1 MEVKMKRVFILKGL
15 DCPNCSA
22 KIEKEVGALPGVES
36 SVVNLMQQTLT
47 VQSEK
52 SADATLAEQVET
64 IVHSH
69 EPDVEVSEKTEP
81 AVTKVYLLKGL
92 DCPNCSAKIEKEV
105 GELGGVASSTV
116 NLMNQTLTV
125 QAGTS
130 VATSLLDT
138 VTTIVHS
145 HEPDVEVSEKTEPA
159 VTKVYL
165 LKGLDC
171 PNCSAKIEKEVG
183 ELDGVA
189 SSTVNLMNQTLTV
202 QAGTSV
208 ATSLLDTVTT
218 IVHSHEPDVE
228 VSEKTEPAVTKVYL
242 LKGLDCPNCSA
253 KIEKEVGE
261 LDGVTSSTV
270 NLMNQTLTVQA
281 GTSVAASLLDTVTTI
296 VHSHEPDVEVSE
308 KQLEATAPVKK
319 DEKAAVYNDEDKKRT
334 IRLAVGAVVYAIGM
348 ALTVFAKLPT
358 LAELAF
364 LIVAYV
370 ILGWDVVW
378 QAVKNITRGQVFDEH
393 FLMSVSTIGAF
404 AIGEYPEA
412 VAVMLFYQVG
422 EFFQSLAVKRSRKS
436 ISDLMDI
443 CPDSATVKRNGVLQ
457 VVSPESVAV
466 GEIIVVK
473 PGEKIPLDGIVVDGE
488 SMLDTKALTGESV
501 PRSIRKGD
509 EALSGCI
516 NQSGLL
522 TLKVTKSFGE
532 STVSK
537 ITDLVENASARKAPT
552 ENFITTFARYYTPV
566 VVGMAAVLAIIPPL
580 VLGGGWSEWLR
591 RGFVF
596 LIVSCPCALVISI
609 PLTFFGG
616 IGAASK
622 RGVLVKGSNY
632 LEALNKV
639 SVVVFDKTGTLT
651 KGVFEVANIIPA
663 AGYQKEQ
670 VLEYA
675 AQAESY
681 SNHPIAK
688 SILATYGKPIDQK
701 QFSGFEEISG
711 HGISVMVQGKKVLAG
726 NSKLMESEKIAYAA
740 CDAAGT
746 KFYVAADGSYVGCIL
761 IADEVKPDSKC
772 AIAELKKIGV
782 EKTVMLTGDDER
794 IGKSVADELGLDA
807 YYAQLLPDQK
817 VEKLEML
824 DKQKRQGS
832 KLAFVGDG
840 INDAPVL
847 ARADVGIA
855 MGGLGSD
862 AAIEAADVVLM
873 TDEPSKLVEAI
884 DVAKAT
890 KRIVMQ
896 NIVIAL
902 GIKSVFLVLGALGMA
917 GMWEAVFG
925 DVGVTIIAVLNAMRI
940 LKK

>member
-22 KIEKEVGALPGVES
+22 KIEKEVG
-36 SVVNLMQQTLT
+36 
-47 VQSEK
+47 
-52 SADATLAEQVET
+52 
-64 IVHSH
+64 
-69 EPDVEVSEKTEP
+69 
-81 AVTKVYLLKGL
+81 
-92 DCPNCSAKIEKEV
+92 
-105 GELGGVASSTV
+105 ELG
-116 NLMNQTLTV
+116 
-125 QAGTS
+125 
-130 VATSLLDT
+130 
-138 VTTIVHS
+138 
-145 HEPDVEVSEKTEPA
+145 
-159 VTKVYL
+159 
-165 LKGLDC
+165 
-171 PNCSAKIEKEVG
+171 
-183 ELDGVA
+183 GVA

-443 CPDSATVKRNGVLQ
+443 RPDSATVKRNGVLQ

-537 ITDLVENASARKAPT
+537 IIDLVENASARKAPT

-632 LEALNKV
+632 LEALDKV

-688 SILATYGKPIDQK
+688 SILAAYGKSIDQK

-726 NSKLMESEKIAYAA
+726 NSKLMESEKIAYSA

-746 KFYVAADGSYVGCIL
+746 KVYVAADGSYVGCIL
-761 IADEVKPDSKC
+761 IADEVKPDSNR

>member
-1 MEVKMKRVFILKGL
+1 MKRVFILKGL

-52 SADATLAEQVET
+52 SADATLAEQVE
-64 IVHSH
+64 
-69 EPDVEVSEKTEP
+69 
-81 AVTKVYLLKGL
+81 
-92 DCPNCSAKIEKEV
+92 
-105 GELGGVASSTV
+105 
-116 NLMNQTLTV
+116 M
-125 QAGTS
+125 
-130 VATSLLDT
+130 
-138 VTTIVHS
+138 
-145 HEPDVEVSEKTEPA
+145 
-159 VTKVYL
+159 
-165 LKGLDC
+165 
-171 PNCSAKIEKEVG
+171 
-183 ELDGVA
+183 
-189 SSTVNLMNQTLTV
+189 
-202 QAGTSV
+202 
-208 ATSLLDTVTT
+208 

-443 CPDSATVKRNGVLQ
+443 RPDSATVKRNGVLQ

-537 ITDLVENASARKAPT
+537 IIDLVENASARKAPT

-746 KFYVAADGSYVGCIL
+746 KCYVAADGSYVGCIL

>member
-1 MEVKMKRVFILKGL
+1 MEIKMKRVFILKGL

-105 GELGGVASSTV
+105 GELG
-116 NLMNQTLTV
+116 
-125 QAGTS
+125 
-130 VATSLLDT
+130 
-138 VTTIVHS
+138 
-145 HEPDVEVSEKTEPA
+145 
-159 VTKVYL
+159 
-165 LKGLDC
+165 
-171 PNCSAKIEKEVG
+171 
-183 ELDGVA
+183 GVA

-443 CPDSATVKRNGVLQ
+443 RPDSATVNRNGVLQ

-537 ITDLVENASARKAPT
+537 IIDLVENASARKAPT

>member
-1 MEVKMKRVFILKGL
+1 M
-15 DCPNCSA
+15 
-22 KIEKEVGALPGVES
+22 
-36 SVVNLMQQTLT
+36 
-47 VQSEK
+47 
-52 SADATLAEQVET
+52 
-64 IVHSH
+64 
-69 EPDVEVSEKTEP
+69 
-81 AVTKVYLLKGL
+81 
-92 DCPNCSAKIEKEV
+92 
-105 GELGGVASSTV
+105 
-116 NLMNQTLTV
+116 
-125 QAGTS
+125 
-130 VATSLLDT
+130 
-138 VTTIVHS
+138 
-145 HEPDVEVSEKTEPA
+145 
-159 VTKVYL
+159 
-165 LKGLDC
+165 
-171 PNCSAKIEKEVG
+171 
-183 ELDGVA
+183 
-189 SSTVNLMNQTLTV
+189 
-202 QAGTSV
+202 
-208 ATSLLDTVTT
+208 
-218 IVHSHEPDVE
+218 
-228 VSEKTEPAVTKVYL
+228 
-242 LKGLDCPNCSA
+242 
-253 KIEKEVGE
+253 
-261 LDGVTSSTV
+261 
-270 NLMNQTLTVQA
+270 
-281 GTSVAASLLDTVTTI
+281 LDTVTTI

-443 CPDSATVKRNGVLQ
+443 RPDSATVNRNGVLQ

>member
-22 KIEKEVGALPGVES
+22 KIEKEVGELDGV
-36 SVVNLMQQTLT
+36 T
-47 VQSEK
+47 
-52 SADATLAEQVET
+52 
-64 IVHSH
+64 
-69 EPDVEVSEKTEP
+69 
-81 AVTKVYLLKGL
+81 
-92 DCPNCSAKIEKEV
+92 
-105 GELGGVASSTV
+105 SSTV
-116 NLMNQTLTV
+116 NLMNQTMTV

-183 ELDGVA
+183 ELDGVT

-208 ATSLLDTVTT
+208 AASLLDTVTT

-580 VLGGGWSEWLR
+580 ALGGGWSEWLR

-701 QFSGFEEISG
+701 QFSDFEEISG

>member
-183 ELDGVA
+183 ELDGVT

-208 ATSLLDTVTT
+208 AASLLDTVTT

-701 QFSGFEEISG
+701 QFSDFEEISG

>member
-1 MEVKMKRVFILKGL
+1 
-15 DCPNCSA
+15 
-22 KIEKEVGALPGVES
+22 
-36 SVVNLMQQTLT
+36 
-47 VQSEK
+47 
-52 SADATLAEQVET
+52 
-64 IVHSH
+64 
-69 EPDVEVSEKTEP
+69 
-81 AVTKVYLLKGL
+81 
-92 DCPNCSAKIEKEV
+92 
-105 GELGGVASSTV
+105 
-116 NLMNQTLTV
+116 
-125 QAGTS
+125 
-130 VATSLLDT
+130 
-138 VTTIVHS
+138 
-145 HEPDVEVSEKTEPA
+145 
-159 VTKVYL
+159 
-165 LKGLDC
+165 
-171 PNCSAKIEKEVG
+171 
-183 ELDGVA
+183 
-189 SSTVNLMNQTLTV
+189 
-202 QAGTSV
+202 
-208 ATSLLDTVTT
+208 
-218 IVHSHEPDVE
+218 
-228 VSEKTEPAVTKVYL
+228 
-242 LKGLDCPNCSA
+242 
-253 KIEKEVGE
+253 
-261 LDGVTSSTV
+261 
-270 NLMNQTLTVQA
+270 MNQTLTVQA

-443 CPDSATVKRNGVLQ
+443 RPDSATVKRNGVLQ

-580 VLGGGWSEWLR
+580 VFGGGWSEWLR

>member
-1 MEVKMKRVFILKGL
+1 MKRVFILKGL

-183 ELDGVA
+183 ELDGV
-189 SSTVNLMNQTLTV
+189 
-202 QAGTSV
+202 
-208 ATSLLDTVTT
+208 
-218 IVHSHEPDVE
+218 
-228 VSEKTEPAVTKVYL
+228 
-242 LKGLDCPNCSA
+242 
-253 KIEKEVGE
+253 
-261 LDGVTSSTV
+261 TSSTV

-334 IRLAVGAVVYAIGM
+334 IRLAVGAVVYAIGV

-443 CPDSATVKRNGVLQ
+443 RPDSATVNRNGVLQ

-537 ITDLVENASARKAPT
+537 IIDLVENASARKAPT

-701 QFSGFEEISG
+701 QFSDFEEISG